1 MIRDLFFGNRRRCFQ
16 KGGVIRVLPRE
27 IKLAR
32 YFLYTEASN
41 EALNNNYSKLNASLI
56 LGRWILILSISFYFH
71 ILFPFSLP
79 PFPIS
84 PIFFRCLSAVDA
96 RLFGEVGCVLLVVR
110 VIDRWKNWSPVSRWA
125 FLSTPVSFFLQ
136 TGVFSISFS
145 VVIASS
151 CAFFHYA
158 IFNQPKAAST
168 RSQCH

>member
-1 MIRDLFFGNRRRCFQ
+1 MIREFIFGNRRCWFQ
-16 KGGVIRVLPRE
+16 KGEVIRVQQRE
-27 IKLAR
+27 IKLGR

-41 EALNNNYSKLNASLI
+41 EALNNNYSELNASLI
-56 LGRWILILSISFYFH
+56 LFLLYFF
-71 ILFPFSLP
+71 LFFTLFSFSLP
-79 PFPIS
+79 PFLIS

-110 VIDRWKNWSPVSRWA
+110 VIDRLKNWGPVSRWA
-125 FLSTPVSFFLQ
+125 FLSTSVSFFPQ
-136 TGVFSISFS
+136 RRVSPISFS

-158 IFNQPKAAST
+158 IFNQPKGAST